1 MALIENTRYVAC
13 APSGARSVT
22 SLRHIYSVW
31 RSRRA
36 LAALDAA
43 ALHDIGV
50 SYKAAQSEANRAL
63 WDVPQ
68 NWRC

>member
-1 MALIENTRYVAC
+1 MALIENTTFANC
-13 APSGARSVT
+13 APSGARSSI
-22 SLRHIYSVW
+22 SLRHIFSVW

-36 LAALDAA
+36 LAALDAN
-43 ALHDIGV
+43 ALRDIGV
-50 SYKAAQSEANRAL
+50 SYKEAQTEANRVA

>member
-13 APSGARSVT
+13 APSSARSAS
-22 SLRHIYSVW
+22 SLRHLYSVW

-43 ALHDIGV
+43 ALRDIGITH
-50 SYKAAQSEANRAL
+50 KEAQSEANRAL